1 MKKTNLIINVVLL
14 VAVAVLY
21 VLHFTSGKNETSVA
35 DAGSALSD
43 SSKNSGV
50 IAYVDIDTLLNKY
63 DLFFDMKKQ
72 FGEKQKRLEA
82 DMAGKSKAYEKS
94 VIDFQDKVQKGL
106 LTRSQAEQVQQQL
119 MGEQQNLLQYRDKLT
134 MQLGEEE
141 QVMNRQLINEIEVY
155 LKEFNKD
162 GRYQYILSNTFGGNL
177 LYKPEGLNIT
187 EEVLKGLNESYVAK
201 RAAEKKK

>member
-35 DAGSALSD
+35 GAESALSD
-43 SSKNSGV
+43 SLQNSGV

-201 RAAEKKK
+201 RAAEKK

>member
-21 VLHFTSGKNETSVA
+21 VLHFTSGKSETSVA
-35 DAGSALSD
+35 GAESALSD
-43 SSKNSGV
+43 SLQNSGV

-201 RAAEKKK
+201 RAAEKK

>member
-21 VLHFTSGKNETSVA
+21 VLHFTSSKNETAVA
-35 DAGSALSD
+35 DAGPALSD
-43 SSKNSGV
+43 SSQHSGV

-162 GRYQYILSNTFGGNL
+162 GRYQYILSNTYGGNL

-187 EEVLKGLNESYVAK
+187 EQVLKGLNESYVAK